1 MPDAPAP
8 VFRLMTAAD
17 VQVTAYVRKAALEA
31 LVRDQGREPTPW
43 QPLLGGHFGHI
54 IETDPGGSWIAE
66 IGGLVVGY
74 AQGFVRGDIWFL
86 AQLFVTP
93 EVHGGGIG
101 RELLRLAMEYGRR
114 EDARV
119 FSVVSS
125 TSPVAQALYMRAGMF
140 ARGVGYRVSG
150 PVTRLLSLPEPAA
163 HRKRIVDW
171 SGWLDR
177 IDELDADVFGAA
189 RRQDHAHYMHRT
201 DVDAYSF
208 GLTAG
213 GAFEGYGYV
222 DDRGWIGPLA
232 AREPDA
238 QLPLLRM
245 AAEHLAE
252 RGITEANMWVL
263 SRNHVL
269 MRALLGAGWKF
280 DRWTFFLSNE
290 PFGRFDRYQPSG
302 GLML

>member
-1 MPDAPAP
+1 
-8 VFRLMTAAD
+8 MTAAD
-17 VQVTAYVRKAALEA
+17 VQVTAYVRKAAFEGLS
-31 LVRDQGREPTPW
+31 RDQGREPLAW
-43 QPLLGGHFGHI
+43 QPILGGHYGHI
-54 IETDPGGSWIAE
+54 IETDPGGSWVAE

-101 RELLRLAMEYGRR
+101 RELLRLAIEHGRS
-114 EDARV
+114 EGARV

-125 TSPVAQALYMRAGMF
+125 ASPVAQALYMRAGMF
-140 ARGVGYRVSG
+140 ARGVGYRVTG
-150 PVTRLLSLPEPAA
+150 PVAPLLKLPEPQAN
-163 HRKRIVDW
+163 RKRIVDC

-177 IDELDADVFGAA
+177 IDALDADVFGAA
-189 RRQDHAHYMHRT
+189 RRQDHAHYMHRP
-201 DVDAYSF
+201 DVQAHSF
-208 GLTAG
+208 GLTAD

-222 DDRGWIGPLA
+222 DDRGWIGPIA
-232 AREPDA
+232 APDPDA

-245 AAEHLAE
+245 AAEYLTDG
-252 RGITEANMWVL
+252 GIAEANMWVL
-263 SRNHVL
+263 SLNQVL
-269 MRALLGAGWKF
+269 MRALLNAGWKF
-280 DRWTFFLSNE
+280 ERWTYFLSNE